1 MIECEPLFDNVLIEL
16 DAEQVFGGEEPVYK
30 ETGIVKAVGADVKNI
45 KVGDWIGVF
54 PFAVRRIEI
63 EGQRFHLIPEEKTF
77 TFAKFKKS

>member
-1 MIECEPLFDNVLIEL
+1 MIECEPLFDNVEIEL
-16 DAEQVFGGEEPVYK
+16 DVEPTYGNEEPIYK
-30 ETGIVKAVGADVKNI
+30 ETGIVKKIGPEVKYI

-77 TFAKFKKS
+77 TPARFKKS